1 MIMHT
6 VVNGFTITRR
16 EAGVNSY
23 FRAIRINARTGRKEV
38 FTRKNLNSLCRFLN
52 TK

>member
-1 MIMHT
+1 MHT

-23 FRAIRINARTGRKEV
+23 FRAIRVDDRTGRKEV
-38 FTRKNLNSLCRFLN
+38 FTRKNFNSLLRFLN
-52 TK
+52 QK